1 MYKLSS
7 EEQSILDSANQ
18 ILMRVMEAT
27 PLFLS
32 KEVIS
37 SDDVAVQHFRYKIG
51 HAEREHMMVLFLD
64 NQHCLLASEILFSG
78 TTNQSAVYPREIVK
92 RALTLNAC
100 AIIIGH
106 NHPSGSLEV
115 SQADRIITEKIQSV
129 CELVGIKLVDHII
142 VSPLGYRSF
151 SAEGYL

>member
-18 ILMRVMEAT
+18 ILMKVMEAT
-27 PLFLS
+27 PLYSS
-32 KEVIS
+32 KLVMS
-37 SDDVAVQHFRYKIG
+37 NDSVAAQHFRYKIG
-51 HAEREHMMVLFLD
+51 HAEREHIMVLFLD

-78 TTNQSAVYPREIVK
+78 TANRSLVYPREIVK

-115 SQADRIITEKIQSV
+115 SQSDKVFTGKIQAA
-129 CELVGIKLVDHII
+129 CELVEVELLDHII
-142 VSPLGYRSF
+142 VSPLGYISF
-151 SAEGYL
+151 SVQGYL

>member
-18 ILMRVMEAT
+18 ILMKVMEAT
-27 PLFLS
+27 PLFS
-32 KEVIS
+32 SEVVS

-64 NQHCLLASEILFSG
+64 NQNCLQASEILFSG
-78 TTNQSAVYPREIVK
+78 TANQTSVYPREIVK
-92 RALTLNAC
+92 RALALNAC
-100 AIIIGH
+100 GIILGH

-115 SQADRIITEKIQSV
+115 SQADRVITEKIQSA
-129 CELVGIKLVDHII
+129 CDLVGVKLVDHII
-142 VSPLGYRSF
+142 VSPLGHLSF
-151 SAEGYL
+151 TVEGYL